1 MAVQVQVLFDK
12 PQQEIKALLQARLD
26 RCQKASLVSGFV
38 TIEGIEAIAPPIRA
52 NPAKVNHI
60 VVGAGTYRAYE
71 AFDGLIGSGVPL
83 DRFFVHLG
91 HSRPTS
97 STAKYRFLR
106 YHPMLHSKVYLLDMG
121 DGSACAFVGSH
132 NLTGFAL
139 LGLNGEAGIL
149 MEGQINSPE
158 IGAIQK
164 HVQESVAQS
173 VPYSPGMKEAYSW
186 WSTQFIYGL
195 RAKFDDQPRED
206 EGKRT
211 IVILA
216 VQVVGA
222 LPQANDIIYF
232 EIPEALRR
240 IQSFRAEV
248 HVYLFT
254 KRPGT
259 PFEGLARLDEAVASL
274 WCQVLGLEDE
284 QGGVELRADWY
295 FDDRNNPELKRAPKP
310 FRPRPSARMPQV
322 RVKVWNKVFAKFEY
336 LFESKKTTWEPVF
349 SKDSVECI
357 VRVRYRASEISLP
370 RCSSDGRR
378 CEPICLV
385 KQVVR
390 IKDRHPVGAL
400 RHNRASHHSPPNS
413 FPRIAP
419 SAPGRAP
426 RRSARAR
433 GGSRRWRRA
442 RRQAACASPPC
453 GRPA

>member
-1 MAVQVQVLFDK
+1 VSLKYYQRPVGGDVAMSVQVQVLFDK
-12 PQQEIKALLQARLD
+12 PQWEIKSLLQARLD
-26 RCQKASLVSGFV
+26 RCRAASLVSGFV
-38 TIEGIEAIAPPIRA
+38 TVEGIEAVAAPIRA
-52 NPAKVNHI
+52 NPVKLKHI

-106 YHPMLHSKVYLLDMG
+106 YHPMLHSKVYLLYMG

-139 LGLNGEAGIL
+139 LGLNGEASIL
-149 MEGQINSPE
+149 IEGQVNSPE
-158 IGAIQK
+158 ISAIQK
-164 HVQESVAQS
+164 HVDESVAQS

-186 WSTQFIYGL
+186 WSTQFIDGL

-232 EIPEALRR
+232 EIPEALGR

-248 HVYLFT
+248 HIYLFA

-295 FDDRNNPELKRAPKP
+295 FDDRTNPELKRAPKP
-310 FRPRPSARMPQV
+310 FRPRPSPRMQQV

-336 LFESKKTTWEPVF
+336 LFESKKTTWEPIF
-349 SKDSVECI
+349 SKDST
-357 VRVRYRASEISLP
+357 VRLPPGEREFLRSFDLVPPEDNDWLLVRGFSTGEPSGSEAYRE
-370 RCSSDGRR
+370 
-378 CEPICLV
+378 
-385 KQVVR
+385 
-390 IKDRHPVGAL
+390 AL
-400 RHNRASHHSPPNS
+400 RE
-413 FPRIAP
+413 
-419 SAPGRAP
+419 SAPESGAFILFSL
-426 RRSARAR
+426 RRRKIGDPGKQHSTLTK
-433 GGSRRWRRA
+433 G
-442 RRQAACASPPC
+442 
-453 GRPA
+453 